1 MVAFKEFS
9 IISNESLFHCNDVA
23 NLRGIRSF
31 LLGFIEEICSKR
43 DKKNKKNHF
52 KTQTFQTKRKIPL
65 GYQCSESALKQTND
79 GMHSTLFARMHCTK
93 KKTTKTKQTKPSR
106 KSICS
111 QVIHARCSESA
122 KVGNFFFIAKSYF
135 PFTVIVLIMR
145 REEREKKKTNEYGCQ
160 ANRIGTILCTGEN
173 NLIIAHL
180 DRFRHKIRI

>member
-43 DKKNKKNHF
+43 DKKKYKKNHF
-52 KTQTFQTKRKIPL
+52 KTQTFETKRKIPL

-93 KKTTKTKQTKPSR
+93 KKTTTKTKQNKQTKPSR

-122 KVGNFFFIAKSYF
+122 KVGKFFFIAKSYF

-145 REEREKKKTNEYGCQ
+145 KEEREKKKPTNTGVRQIESAQYSVQ
-160 ANRIGTILCTGEN
+160 AKTIWS
-173 NLIIAHL
+173 
-180 DRFRHKIRI
+180 